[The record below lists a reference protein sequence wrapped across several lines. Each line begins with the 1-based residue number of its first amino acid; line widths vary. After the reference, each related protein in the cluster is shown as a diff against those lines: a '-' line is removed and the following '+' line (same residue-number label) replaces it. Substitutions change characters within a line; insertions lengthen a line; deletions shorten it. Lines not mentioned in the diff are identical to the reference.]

1 MAEELRFNTGVDE
14 SGFDKGLANIQKKVD
29 EVNAKISQSSNKT
42 STLVA
47 KEIDRAAQE
56 LARLDKQIAAQSA
69 KKRPD
74 NEYLKQ
80 LRDQAWEVRSYM
92 ENLQNQGAVALEHS
106 TSAEVVERYRQLKE
120 ELQQCYQ
127 NMANLKREQI
137 ELQKST
143 TAAPVADTGE
153 TGGGGFLSKIG
164 SLMSTVKDGLTNAF
178 LKAKAS
184 IGSAKTSL
192 NEFSSQANNAG
203 ISAKALTQ
211 SIFSLGNIFLGMAKR
226 KLLSTIFGS
235 VTSGLTA
242 LQNSTLSAG
251 AGLRGLAS
259 AGAYAGNSIAAAIAP
274 LAGMILPVFNA
285 ITNAIASAM
294 NALARFLALL
304 GGKTTYTKA
313 VKQNVSVAGS
323 AGKVAKQA
331 TKAAEAIKEEEKAER
346 ALASFD
352 EINQLNLN
360 KNNAGDYATP
370 EIETPDAGGGGG
382 GGGGG
387 LAFVE
392 EAIQPTEFM
401 MELAERL
408 QRIWGNLVAI
418 VEALGEKWRQAWE
431 FNGNGE
437 IILNT
442 LKEILWDIL
451 DCIEHIT
458 EYTLDWVQ
466 NSLDLTPL
474 VTGIKDVLVALEPVV
489 QLICDAIEWV
499 WVNVILPLSEWI
511 LESALPEILETIAT
525 ALNTIKSIMEVVG
538 PILQKIFENFIK
550 PIAEDLGQAFL
561 DFLTWVNEKLGELAT
576 WVTENQEKMEGWVIL
591 ILSFLAA
598 ILLVSAAM
606 AAWGAIVAIC
616 TAAVGL
622 LTNPITL
629 VVVAVAALIA
639 ILVKLCGSWD
649 NVKIAAKNAI
659 NGIIGFVEKGFNG
672 AISGIES
679 FLNWVIGGLNNL
691 ISMASGIGEFFGF
704 GSLGNIGT
712 VKLGRIKIPRLA
724 TGTVIPPSAGEFAA
738 ILGDNNAD
746 TEIVSPLDTM
756 KQAFLE
762 AISESGGLGG
772 SNVVIKFD
780 GTMGE
785 LVRMLKPELDSETR
799 RVGVK
804 LVTE

>member
-1 MAEELRFNTGVDE
+1 MPQGIELDTLVNVEGFEKGMAEIKRR
-14 SGFDKGLANIQKKVD
+14 ID
-29 EVNAKISQSSNKT
+29 EVNAEIKKKEAGVADSITQEMDRIQQKIAEVK
-42 STLVA
+42 A
-47 KEIDRAAQE
+47 EIE
-56 LARLDKQIAAQSA
+56 KQ
-69 KKRPD
+69 KGFKNPD
-74 NEYLKQ
+74 NDMIRILEDQAAKLSAYYDELKQ
-80 LRDQAWEVRSYM
+80 KGFEALNPKYSPETMQKVIEQAEALRQE
-92 ENLQNQGAVALEHS
+92 
-106 TSAEVVERYRQLKE
+106 
-120 ELQQCYQ
+120 YQ
-127 NMANLKREQI
+127 KIADLKRAQI
-137 ELQKST
+137 ELQKT
-143 TAAPVADTGE
+143 KTPVSGGDS
-153 TGGGGFLSKIG
+153 GGGGILSKLG
-164 SLMSTVKDGLTNAF
+164 SLMGAVKDGLSNAF
-178 LKAKAS
+178 TKVTAS
-184 IGSAKTSL
+184 IGSAKNSL
-192 NEFSSQANNAG
+192 NEFSSHANNAG

-274 LAGMILPVFNA
+274 LASMILPVFNA

-331 TKAAEAIKEEEKAER
+331 KEAAQAVKEEER

-352 EINQLNLN
+352 EINQLGL
-360 KNNAGDYATP
+360 KNQEDVVTP

-392 EAIQPTEFM
+392 EAIKPTEFM
-401 MELAERL
+401 TELAERL

-418 VEALGEKWRQAWE
+418 VEALGEKWKAAWE
-431 FNGNGE
+431 FNNNGE
-437 IILNT
+437 VILNT

-474 VTGIKDVLVALEPVV
+474 VTGIRDVIVALEPVV

-499 WVNVILPLSEWI
+499 WVNAVLPMAEWI
-511 LESALPEILETIAT
+511 LESAIPGILETIAT
-525 ALNTIKSIMEVVG
+525 ALDTIKAIMEVLA
-538 PILQKIFENFIK
+538 PILQRVFDNFIK
-550 PIAEDLGQAFL
+550 PIAEDLGQAFM
-561 DFLTWVNEKLGELAT
+561 DFLEWLNEKLEELAV
-576 WVTENQEKMEGWVIL
+576 WVTENQAQVESWVTI

-598 ILLVSAAM
+598 ILLVNAAM
-606 AAWGAIVAIC
+606 TVW
-616 TAAVGL
+616 AAVTTICGAVMAL
-622 LTNPITL
+622 LTSPIGL
-629 VVVAVAALIA
+629 VVAAIGILIA
-639 ILVKLCGSWD
+639 ILASVCGSWD
-649 NVKIAAKNAI
+649 NVKIAAKNAV

-679 FLNWVIGGLNNL
+679 FLNWVIDGLNNL
-691 ISMASGIGEFFGF
+691 ISMAGAVGEFFGF
-704 GSLGNIGT
+704 GSLGGIGK

-762 AISESGGLGG
+762 AISESGGMGG

>member
-1 MAEELRFNTGVDE
+1 MSDGSIVFDTRIDKTNIDKEMAAI
-14 SGFDKGLANIQKKVD
+14 SKKID
-29 EVNAKISQSSNKT
+29 SINEKISQNSRKT
-42 STLVA
+42 SILVA
-47 KEIDRAAQE
+47 QEIDRAAKE
-56 LARLDKQIAAQSA
+56 LAQLDKQIATQSA
-69 KKRPD
+69 KRRPD
-74 NEYLKQ
+74 NEYLKK
-80 LRDQAWEVRSYM
+80 LKDQAWEVRSYM
-92 ENLQNQGAVALEHS
+92 ENLQNHGAAALEHS
-106 TSAEVVERYRQLKE
+106 TSNEVVERYRQLKT

-127 NMANLKREQI
+127 NMANLKKSQI

-143 TAAPVADTGE
+143 TMTPTDDS
-153 TGGGGFLSKIG
+153 GGGGILSKLG
-164 SLMSTVKDGLTNAF
+164 SLMNTIKSGLSNAF
-178 LKAKAS
+178 DKVKTS
-184 IGSAKTSL
+184 IGGAKEALSG
-192 NEFSSQANNAG
+192 FKSQSEMTG
-203 ISAKALTQ
+203 LSAKALTQ

-285 ITNAIASAM
+285 ITNAIVSAM

-313 VKQNVSVAGS
+313 VKQNASVAGS
-323 AGKVAKQA
+323 AGKVAKEA
-331 TKAAEAIKEEEKAER
+331 KEAAKAVKEEER

-352 EINQLNLN
+352 EINQLGL
-360 KNNAGDYATP
+360 KNAEDAVTP
-370 EIETPDAGGGGG
+370 EIETPGTGGGG

-392 EAIQPTEFM
+392 EAIEPSEFM
-401 MELAERL
+401 LELAERL

-418 VEALGEKWRQAWE
+418 AEALGEKWREAWE

-437 IILNT
+437 AILNS

-466 NSLDLTPL
+466 NNLDLIPL
-474 VTGIKDVLVALEPVV
+474 VTGIRDVLDSLEPVV

-499 WVNVILPLSEWI
+499 WVNVVLPLSEWI
-511 LESALPEILETIAT
+511 LESALPKFLETLATLLDTIKTAMEVLAPILER
-525 ALNTIKSIMEVVG
+525 
-538 PILQKIFENFIK
+538 IFNDWIK
-550 PIAEDLGQAFL
+550 PIAEDVGQAFL
-561 DFLTWVNEKLGELAT
+561 DFLDWVNEKLTELAT
-576 WVTENQEKMEGWVIL
+576 WMTENQEQVESWTIL

-598 ILLVSAAM
+598 ILLVNAAITVGTALATVFGAVM
-606 AAWGAIVAIC
+606 AF
-616 TAAVGL
+616 
-622 LTNPITL
+622 LTSPIGL
-629 VVVAVAALIA
+629 VVAAIGILIA
-639 ILVKLCGSWD
+639 ILVSLAGGWD
-649 NVKIAAKNAI
+649 KAKTAAKNAI

-672 AISGIES
+672 AIAGIES
-679 FLNWVIGGLNNL
+679 FLNWVIGGLNSL
-691 ISMASGIGEFFGF
+691 ISMASGLGELLGF
-704 GSLGNIGT
+704 GSLGGIGS